1 MNKEEIEILINLT
14 EECINIIDDKI
25 KRLMTTKESIDRKL
39 RYYERLKLEKRN
51 LLDAYKKE
59 KNNRY

>member
-14 EECINIIDDKI
+14 EECIGIIDDKI
-25 KRLMTTKESIDRKL
+25 KRLTTTKESIDRKL

-51 LLDAYKKE
+51 LLDAYKRE
-59 KNNRY
+59 RNNRY